1 MAKVPIKWSED
12 WPQLTYTSWAG
23 TTLRIP
29 SQNHILTE
37 EYWVTETDIKSYVV
51 PQVNNTPVAYIPTA
65 TGNTLNLNEF
75 IIDSGGSD
83 KWFVDFFGNAMKV
96 YESPAAGTVTIRR
109 NSGANVGTRPR
120 INFIEGPNI
129 TLTVID
135 DGSDN
140 EVDVTIEAV
149 GSAGGYDTI
158 QQSGTPLTQRTILN
172 FAGFGI
178 TAVDDGAGTRTTVTL
193 ASTLQNLSLLP
204 GNGYVVQ
211 TSATSFANR
220 SITAGS
226 SKVTIGNGD
235 GVAGNTTVDIVE
247 ANININNLGF
257 GPLTYINGGTGLS
270 TLGTANQVLGVNG
283 SGTAME
289 YKTVTGSGGITI
301 NHTAGGIEIAGSGA
315 SSYQTVQ
322 VNGSAFTQ
330 RSIINFIGST
340 FSGADNISRTN
351 VSISAIIN
359 SITDLATT
367 GYISRTGSGTTAART
382 FTAGSTR
389 ISITNGDGVSG
400 NTTID
405 AIEANFNLNNIS
417 GTLQINKGGT
427 ALTALGTAN
436 QYLAVNTLGNALVY
450 KTFVAGTGISISH
463 VGTNTTISATGG
475 TGTVTS
481 VGLNAHAHFSV
492 TGSPVTGSGTLAF
505 TWVNQGPNIV
515 LAGPTIGSGQPAF
528 RSLIENDIPVL
539 TATTKLQMNT
549 ARILGRTT
557 GGFGLVQELTIGSGL
572 LLSAGSLSAT
582 TLGTVT
588 SVGVSS
594 TDLSVSGSPITSS
607 GTITLNINN
616 DAVTFAKMQNIGQG
630 QLIGRYSAGT
640 GDPQAVQIGSG
651 LAMDI
656 GTGIL
661 SATGASNWTLS
672 AGLLY
677 PNSTA
682 TIVALGSTSTPSTS
696 YRLYV
701 NGRTYISSE
710 TTIGGVTGLSA
721 TNRGMLQVR
730 IAESSLM
737 GGVSFHS
744 SSGSTQGFTSVF
756 DSTIFAKLAVST
768 QGAVLTG
775 INSTGVYGLQLH
787 GYHDVTGSVTTPA
800 VVIQGAKRSG
810 TSTTSMASTE
820 PLLAVRNNALTPFSI
835 FGGGQFVFG
844 SNLTTNASIQTG
856 TGTPEGVITA
866 PVGSLFLRT
875 DGGAGTTLYVKQS
888 GSSNTGWIGK

>member
-135 DGSDN
+135 DGADN

-158 QQSGTPLTQRTILN
+158 QQAGTPLTQRTILN

-463 VGTNTTISATGG
+463 VGTNTTITATGG

-481 VGLNAHAHFSV
+481 VGLAAHSHFIVS
-492 TGSPVTGSGTLAF
+492 GSPVTTSGTLNF
-505 TWVNQGPNIV
+505 TWANQSANLV
-515 LAGPTIGSGQPAF
+515 LAGPTSSTAQPAF
-528 RSLIENDIPVL
+528 RFLVENDIPVL

-557 GGFGLVQELTIGSGL
+557 GGFGLVQELTIGAGL

-594 TDLSVSGSPITSS
+594 TDLSVSGSPVTSS

-616 DAVTFAKMQNIGQG
+616 DAVTFAKMQNIAQG
-630 QLIGRYSAGT
+630 RIMGRYSAGT
-640 GDPQAVQIGSG
+640 GDPQVLTLGTG
-651 LAMDI
+651 LAMDVSL
-656 GTGIL
+656 GIL

-672 AGLLY
+672 SGLLY

-682 TIVALGSTSTPSTS
+682 TNVAIGNTSSPSAS
-696 YRLYV
+696 YKFYV
-701 NGRTYISSE
+701 NGLSYLSGE
-710 TTIGGVTGLSA
+710 TQIGGVLSTGASGRGTLSVRMA
-721 TNRGMLQVR
+721 DAGIQGGMTL
-730 IAESSLM
+730 
-737 GGVSFHS
+737 HS
-744 SSGSTQGFTSVF
+744 SSGSAHGITSMWNAAIWGKIQQSTNGGTLSFIGNNPVVECLRIEGISDFTGTAKAGVVF
-756 DSTIFAKLAVST
+756 AGSRRTGTSLTTISDNGVVMMVENFT
-768 QGAVLTG
+768 TG
-775 INSTGVYGLQLH
+775 RFYVMGNGEVQANSTYAWLPPRG
-787 GYHDVTGSVTTPA
+787 TTAQRPA
-800 VVIQGAKRSG
+800 SPIGGHFRFN
-810 TSTTSMASTE
+810 TTTSKLE
-820 PLLAVRNNALTPFSI
+820 VW
-835 FGGGQFVFG
+835 
-844 SNLTTNASIQTG
+844 TG
-856 TGTPEGVITA
+856 AAWVD
-866 PVGSLFLRT
+866 LH
-875 DGGAGTTLYVKQS
+875 
-888 GSSNTGWIGK
+888 